1 MNGALTLLTAG
12 RRRRTSRWRAVALTL
27 LALVLAGFALTLM
40 SGQSLTPPGQVLRI
54 LARRGRAGLTP
65 LRWGICACHAR

>member
-12 RRRRTSRWRAVALTL
+12 RRRRTGRWRAVALTL

-54 LARRGRAGLTP
+54 PQAG
-65 LRWGICACHAR
+65 G